1 MRDGK
6 RERERWGIERMRKG
20 GRWTGGNEREGGMKR
35 ERWRYAVGERVGE
48 LIWWDVYDYKSALSI
63 TNAISQDDNFVSFW
77 RTIDA
82 IVDAKNTR
90 LQPAATRR

>member
-1 MRDGK
+1 
-6 RERERWGIERMRKG
+6 
-20 GRWTGGNEREGGMKR
+20 MKR

-48 LIWWDVYDYKSALSI
+48 LIWRDVYDYKSALSI